1 MLPDRNRK
9 RPASDQDEA
18 GDGARLSIRRRFNP
32 EETERSPAEPKIE
45 RNRDDI
51 SNTRIDQGGSTFGGN
66 NNASGSSNI
75 HNGNTSH
82 LTINCPPY
90 PNTRHGNEPERH
102 RQDLLESLRFTQID
116 ERQMSVKRAHAKTCR
131 WFLKTTEYVHWST
144 ENGEENQNNFLW
156 IKGKPGAGKSTLMK
170 VLFTNHLQ
178 LLEKRTDLQRVLD
191 KLPSGH
197 RWTIGSLQHIFE
209 EAVQSL
215 GETVFCYIDALD
227 ECEESQVREM
237 TSFLRELDSPK
248 SRLYTCL
255 ASRHYPHIT
264 VPNAVH
270 VILEEQNKHYDDI
283 AVYVRSEL
291 HIGNE
296 KRSEAIRL
304 DLQEKASGVFMWV
317 VLVVEIL
324 NKEYDAGRGHT
335 LRKRLEQI
343 PKDLHALFHDILTRD
358 GLNTEGL
365 LLCMQWLLF
374 AKQPLTQKELYFAI
388 MSGLEPAALD
398 ECHSDDLSEENMAKY
413 ILNYSKGLAELN
425 KSKVPTMQFIHESV
439 RDFLLKEKGLHI
451 IWPNLN
457 TNIAGQI
464 SLFLAP
470 LPAAPEAARLREQY
484 ANQCILY
491 HAEHAEQN
499 GVSQSNI
506 CTELQQADWVHY
518 HNLLERHEVRRYTES
533 VSLLYILAET
543 DLGALISAQPAG
555 QSCFHIENE
564 RYGTAIIAAL
574 VTGSATALEALLK
587 RQDPQLYVE
596 NMSRDAASYK
606 DRSSAYGRT
615 FKFSRKK
622 GLLSH
627 LTEIGHP
634 GVLMHY
640 LAAED
645 GTVNF
650 RDEHGR
656 SPLSYIAERGYAD
669 IAKLLIEK
677 GADINTANR
686 GGSTP
691 LYFALSSGR
700 TDVAKLLIEKGANIN
715 IADQTGTTPLHQASF
730 NGYRDV
736 AELLI
741 EKGADVNAASQTG
754 STPLLQASFN
764 GRRDVAELLIEKGAN
779 VNAASQTGSTPL
791 YQASARGYRDVAKLL
806 IEKGANVNAADETG
820 WTPLY
825 RALARGAWGR
835 G

>member
-1 MLPDRNRK
+1 MSPDRNRK

-18 GDGARLSIRRRFNP
+18 GDGARLSVRRRFGP
-32 EETERSPAEPKIE
+32 EETERSPAEPRIE

-51 SNTRIDQGGSTFGGN
+51 SNTRIDQCGSTIGGN

-75 HNGNTSH
+75 HNGNTSN
-82 LTINCPPY
+82 LTINYPPN

-170 VLFTNHLQ
+170 VLFTNHRDRRTKNGLVISFFFNARGHELEKTTIGMYRSLLVQ
-178 LLEKRTDLQRVLD
+178 LLEKQTDLQRVLD

-197 RWTIGSLQHIFE
+197 RWTIGSLQDIFE

-270 VILEEQNKHYDDI
+270 VILEEQNEHYDDI
-283 AVYVRSEL
+283 AVYVRSAL

-413 ILNYSKGLAELN
+413 ILNYSKGLAESN

-451 IWPNLN
+451 IWPNLE
-457 TNIAGQI
+457 TNIAGQSHERLKQACLQYMAMQQI
-464 SLFLAP
+464 TSFIIPRP
-470 LPAAPEAARLREQY
+470 LPAAPEAARLREQVTSKFPFLQY

-506 CTELQQADWVHY
+506 CTEFQQAEWVHH

-533 VSLLYILAET
+533 VSLLYILAEA
-543 DLGALISAQPAG
+543 DLGALINAQPAG

-587 RQDPQLYVE
+587 RQDPQFYVE

-606 DRSSAYGRT
+606 NRSSAYGRT

-640 LAAED
+640 LAA
-645 GTVNF
+645 
-650 RDEHGR
+650 
-656 SPLSYIAERGYAD
+656 
-669 IAKLLIEK
+669 
-677 GADINTANR
+677 
-686 GGSTP
+686 
-691 LYFALSSGR
+691 
-700 TDVAKLLIEKGANIN
+700 
-715 IADQTGTTPLHQASF
+715 
-730 NGYRDV
+730 
-736 AELLI
+736 
-741 EKGADVNAASQTG
+741 
-754 STPLLQASFN
+754 
-764 GRRDVAELLIEKGAN
+764 
-779 VNAASQTGSTPL
+779 
-791 YQASARGYRDVAKLL
+791 
-806 IEKGANVNAADETG
+806 
-820 WTPLY
+820 
-825 RALARGAWGR
+825 
-835 G
+835 